1 MYAPVEAYR
10 QWAQPHMAVK
20 LPPGAQWRR
29 LPLRSKV
36 QGYGSSLSRIDLV
49 NVQGEESHAE
59 AAEENEQVL
68 SGERH
73 GNALHNFTNKHNG
86 SAAVPKS
93 SERGLGERRPR
104 GAIALGPLVAGKLP

>member
-1 MYAPVEAYR
+1 MCASVEAYR
-10 QWAQPHMAVK
+10 QWAQRDLAVK
-20 LPPGAQWRR
+20 LPREAQWRR

-36 QGYGSSLSRIDLV
+36 QRYGSSLSRIDLV

-73 GNALHNFTNKHNG
+73 SNALHNFTKKHNG
-86 SAAVPKS
+86 SAAVPES
-93 SERGLGERRPR
+93 SERELSGGRPSV
-104 GAIALGPLVAGKLP
+104 AIALGLPVAGKLP